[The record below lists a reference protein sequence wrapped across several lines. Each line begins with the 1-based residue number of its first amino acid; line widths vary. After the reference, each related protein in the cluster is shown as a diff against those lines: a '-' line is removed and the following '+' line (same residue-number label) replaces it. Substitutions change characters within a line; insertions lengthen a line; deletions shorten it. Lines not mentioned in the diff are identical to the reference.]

1 MFLPGAALVLYVL
14 DWVFVA
20 IGLYAFVHAVRQR
33 ADAFT
38 TVDKLTKGKW
48 LGITGAA
55 SVVMLPALFGAISS
69 FIGIIGVVA
78 VLVYLA
84 DVRPKVEEIQRG
96 GQRW

>member
-1 MFLPGAALVLYVL
+1 MLLPWAAYVL
-14 DWVFVA
+14 LAIKWVFVA
-20 IGLYAFVHAVRQR
+20 VGVFAFVHAVRQR

-38 TVDKLTKGKW
+38 AVDKLTKNKW
-48 LGITGAA
+48 LGITAGGT
-55 SVVMLPALFGAISS
+55 VVIALLGAIS

-84 DVRPKVEEIQRG
+84 DVRPKVDEIQHG